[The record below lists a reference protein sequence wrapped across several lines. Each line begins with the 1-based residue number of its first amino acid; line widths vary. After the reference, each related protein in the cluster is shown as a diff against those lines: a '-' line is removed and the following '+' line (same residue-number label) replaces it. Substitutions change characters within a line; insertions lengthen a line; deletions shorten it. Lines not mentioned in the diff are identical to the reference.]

1 MAASAKIIDLRNL
14 LAERFPH
21 PSCTTAKRLNTGLP
35 FLEESIGGGLPRG
48 AITELISPGTSA
60 GSASLIHAL
69 VHCAY
74 RDNYFLA
81 LIDGRDSFDPCG
93 LDNAWL
99 QHLLWVRCSK
109 ASEAVKAADLLL
121 RDGNFPLVIVDLVL
135 NAPEELRKIPQTNWY
150 RLQRLV
156 EVLPTACLVLTRYE
170 MVSSAQLKLVLENSW
185 DIQTFESED
194 ALSRLRIVVK
204 RSHVQIELRISSQR
218 STRHDVRHDLFA
230 EFLFAG
236 SHAASAGTL
245 RKTSSVDRRTRKE
258 TGHHSTE
265 RSRRKRRYSKRND
278 PEPGVGA
285 IIAGG
290 HQSSCTHAG
299 KIDTGNFASLRV
311 YSQSFCGR
319 HCAGCLHSSV
329 YELPQFE

>member
-14 LAERFPH
+14 LTKRFPH
-21 PSCTTAKRLNTGLP
+21 PSCTTAKRLVTGLR

-60 GSASLIHAL
+60 GNASLIHAL

-93 LDNAWL
+93 LDNTWL
-99 QHLLWVRCSK
+99 QDLLWVRCSK

-194 ALSRLRIVVK
+194 ALSRLRIVMK
-204 RSHVQIELRISSQR
+204 RSHGRDIALRCPDGAARRPYQSFGSAYSSVALPGSVQSSGRRVPQSR
-218 STRHDVRHDLFA
+218 ERRKHLIC
-230 EFLFAG
+230 
-236 SHAASAGTL
+236 SHAPVGGLSHFSIITL
-245 RKTSSVDRRTRKE
+245 DDGAQRR
-258 TGHHSTE
+258 
-265 RSRRKRRYSKRND
+265 
-278 PEPGVGA
+278 
-285 IIAGG
+285 
-290 HQSSCTHAG
+290 
-299 KIDTGNFASLRV
+299 
-311 YSQSFCGR
+311 
-319 HCAGCLHSSV
+319 GCKA
-329 YELPQFE
+329 

>member
-1 MAASAKIIDLRNL
+1 M
-14 LAERFPH
+14 
-21 PSCTTAKRLNTGLP
+21 
-35 FLEESIGGGLPRG
+35 
-48 AITELISPGTSA
+48 ISSA

-74 RDNYFLA
+74 RDNYFLP

-170 MVSSAQLKLVLENSW
+170 MVSSAQLKLVLENFW
-185 DIQTFESED
+185 DIQTFETED

-204 RSHVQIELRISSQR
+204 RSHFR
-218 STRHDVRHDLFA
+218 SVI
-230 EFLFAG
+230 
-236 SHAASAGTL
+236 
-245 RKTSSVDRRTRKE
+245 TS
-258 TGHHSTE
+258 
-265 RSRRKRRYSKRND
+265 
-278 PEPGVGA
+278 
-285 IIAGG
+285 
-290 HQSSCTHAG
+290 
-299 KIDTGNFASLRV
+299 
-311 YSQSFCGR
+311 
-319 HCAGCLHSSV
+319 
-329 YELPQFE
+329 